1 MPRRAAELTI
11 DLASLTPEEWGTVRA
26 VAEQGG
32 VTPELW
38 PLVDL
43 GNPPVQVMTGL
54 VFVVMRRTEPRIT
67 PARCVRIALAAQGAA
82 HGG

>member
-1 MPRRAAELTI
+1 MPRRAADLTI
-11 DLASLTPEEWGTVRA
+11 DLESLSPEEWGTVRA

-43 GNPPVQVMTGL
+43 SNPPTQVLAGL
-54 VFVVMRRTEPRIT
+54 IFVTLKRTEPRIT
-67 PARCVRIALAAQGAA
+67 AGRCVRLALAAQGAQN
-82 HGG
+82 G